1 MSPDPVVLRSDDPR
15 LGGLL
20 ADGWSVGARSWG
32 AQLDA
37 DRVDEAALRA
47 SVAAIAPGLRIR
59 ELGPDDRDRILALD
73 AATID
78 DYPGG
83 PATRHAP
90 FTAETALVGT
100 PERRAFGAMDADG
113 RLVALTV
120 VDVDAAGARAETD
133 VTVVARD
140 HRARGLGRAVKAA
153 SVLALRDAGIRAFRT
168 GGSRDNAAIIAAG
181 TALGYR
187 IDEEWLTLRAPESAD
202 EPGHEAASESAP
214 EPADG

>member
-1 MSPDPVVLRSDDPR
+1 MRPDPVVLRSDDPR

-47 SVAAIAPGLRIR
+47 SVAGIAPGLRIR
-59 ELGPDDRDRILALD
+59 ELGPGDRDRILALD

-90 FTAETALVGT
+90 FTPETALVGT
-100 PERRAFGAMDADG
+100 PERRAFGAVDADG

-140 HRARGLGRAVKAA
+140 HRARGIGRAVKAA

-181 TALGYR
+181 AALGYR
-187 IDEEWLTLRAPESAD
+187 IDEEWLTLRAPEAAG
-202 EPGHEAASESAP
+202 EPGPEAASESAP